1 MEIAKSLIRII
12 GIALII
18 YFFIFALWFFLTLSC
33 LQYAFQHNW
42 ESSECG
48 QDNFTHIIMKTH
60 APIISLIHWLTI
72 YE

>member
-1 MEIAKSLIRII
+1 MEIAKGFLRII

-18 YFFIFALWFFLTLSC
+18 YLFIFALWFVFEVSC
-33 LQYAFQHNW
+33 LQYTAQHNW

-48 QDNFTHIIMKTH
+48 QDSFTRIITKTH
-60 APIISLIHWLTI
+60 SPVINLIHWITI